1 MNFSCC
7 LSKVLK
13 KCQCSLTLVT
23 FRPRH
28 WRTFRGDLLWTGVQ
42 PGRAL
47 GAAAAHHSFGDSAQR
62 TWVSFERCRRTH
74 QWRLCSNKSCV
85 PFKVRVN
92 LVQLC
97 SRNKSII
104 FHSSL
109 TFCFV
114 GAFEKS
120 YFSNV
125 LTWRAW
131 VNNQSLL
138 SVVIYCKLLLV
149 SPIFSQRAFSPT
161 FLIYL
166 LVCFFSPLCYTLFY
180 SGTEKKKEKPPG
192 QKEKK
197 EESQSNDQSPQTQAS
212 PSPQPSSQ
220 TLQTHRQT
228 QESKS
233 SAPAKRFSLYTS
245 TELENPCNDTELIS
259 DNKSCEIVPVSWS
272 S

>member
-1 MNFSCC
+1 MKMNFSCC

-28 WRTFRGDLLWTGVQ
+28 RRTFRGDLLWTGVQ

-47 GAAAAHHSFGDSAQR
+47 GAAAARHSFGDSAQR
-62 TWVSFERCRRTH
+62 TWVSFGCCRRTH
-74 QWRLCSNKSCV
+74 QWRLCSNRSCV

-109 TFCFV
+109 TFCCV

-138 SVVIYCKLLLV
+138 SVVTYCKLLLV

-166 LVCFFSPLCYTLFY
+166 LVCFFFPPMLYFILQRY
-180 SGTEKKKEKPPG
+180 RKKEGKTSRT
-192 QKEKK
+192 ERKK
-197 EESQSNDQSPQTQAS
+197 
-212 PSPQPSSQ
+212 
-220 TLQTHRQT
+220 RG
-228 QESKS
+228 
-233 SAPAKRFSLYTS
+233 
-245 TELENPCNDTELIS
+245 IS
-259 DNKSCEIVPVSWS
+259 V
-272 S
+272 

>member
-13 KCQCSLTLVT
+13 KRQCSLTLVT

-28 WRTFRGDLLWTGVQ
+28 RWTFRGDLLWTGVQ

-47 GAAAAHHSFGDSAQR
+47 GAAAARHSFGDSAQR

-74 QWRLCSNKSCV
+74 QWRLCSNRSCV
-85 PFKVRVN
+85 AFKVRVN
-92 LVQLC
+92 LVELC

-166 LVCFFSPLCYTLFY
+166 LVVFFFPPYVILYFTAVQKKRRKNLQDR
-180 SGTEKKKEKPPG
+180 KKKKRNLSLMI
-192 QKEKK
+192 KVHKLK
-197 EESQSNDQSPQTQAS
+197 HHLL
-212 PSPQPSSQ
+212 PSPPHRLSKH
-220 TLQTHRQT
+220 TGKLKKARVLLQLKGFHCT
-228 QESKS
+228 
-233 SAPAKRFSLYTS
+233 
-245 TELENPCNDTELIS
+245 
-259 DNKSCEIVPVSWS
+259 PVQN
-272 S
+272 